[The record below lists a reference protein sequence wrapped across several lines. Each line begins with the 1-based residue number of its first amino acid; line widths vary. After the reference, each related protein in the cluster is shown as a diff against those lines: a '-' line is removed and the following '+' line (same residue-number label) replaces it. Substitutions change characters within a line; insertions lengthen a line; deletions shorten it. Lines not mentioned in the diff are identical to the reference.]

1 MRDSG
6 PDALMRVI
14 RFLHF
19 PSGINATARNQRP
32 LPQPFKRRLKMIGSN
47 AFNYIN
53 VLNKAADAS
62 WTRNEVIAN
71 NIANVATPHYKR
83 KDIKFE
89 DYLKD
94 EIKKDMY
101 GGGDLNKRVASV
113 NLSKLSTTIYTDQS
127 ELAYR
132 LDGNNVDINT
142 ENANLA
148 QNQIKYYTL
157 LDSMSQEF
165 SRIKSVLSRT

>member
-1 MRDSG
+1 MYYREKS
-6 PDALMRVI
+6 
-14 RFLHF
+14 
-19 PSGINATARNQRP
+19 
-32 LPQPFKRRLKMIGSN
+32 MIGSN

-62 WTRNEVIAN
+62 WIRNEVIAN
-71 NIANVATPHYKR
+71 NITNVSTPHYKR

-89 DYLKD
+89 DYLKG

-101 GGGDLNKRVASV
+101 GGGDLNKRVANV
-113 NLSKLSTTIYTDQS
+113 DLTRLSTTIYTDQS

-157 LDSMSQEF
+157 LDSMTQEF
-165 SRIKSVLSRT
+165 SRIKSVLSRS

>member
-1 MRDSG
+1 
-6 PDALMRVI
+6 
-14 RFLHF
+14 
-19 PSGINATARNQRP
+19 
-32 LPQPFKRRLKMIGSN
+32 MIGSN

-94 EIKKDMY
+94 EIRKDMY

-113 NLSKLSTTIYTDQS
+113 NLGKLSTTIYTDQS

-132 LDGNNVDINT
+132 FDGNNVDINT